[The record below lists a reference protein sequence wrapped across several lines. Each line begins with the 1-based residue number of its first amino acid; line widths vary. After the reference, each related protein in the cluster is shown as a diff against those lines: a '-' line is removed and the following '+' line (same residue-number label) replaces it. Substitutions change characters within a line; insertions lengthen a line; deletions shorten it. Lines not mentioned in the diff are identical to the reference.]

1 MVVKGKDIA
10 EEKKWVEQVNI
21 LILIFKPSKI
31 LNSVF
36 RARQT
41 KVKFKGMS
49 N

>member
-10 EEKKWVEQVNI
+10 EEKKRVEQVNI

-31 LNSVF
+31 LNLVF
-36 RARQT
+36 RADQT